1 MRQRSDKLMATT
13 PHRSSGD
20 KLLIQLRSSSGARSP
35 IFLKLDRKPLR
46 SSPARSAILAIQW
59 GIAPKGSASYD
70 VLVRLEQPDKGSSCL
85 NLKVTSCRRFGP
97 ALNVPD

>member
-46 SSPARSAILAIQW
+46 SSPARSAILAVQW
-59 GIAPKGSASYD
+59 VLPQRAAPPTMFWLG
-70 VLVRLEQPDKGSSCL
+70 
-85 NLKVTSCRRFGP
+85 
-97 ALNVPD
+97 